1 MPATVQGPKGQV
13 TNPNIPSAWFTV
25 DIKVGSLTVRL
36 DEDSWMKANID
47 KESYLESI
55 FSIEKLINQQADH

>member
-13 TNPNIPSAWFTV
+13 TNPSIPSAWFTV

-47 KESYLESI
+47 KESYFESI
-55 FSIEKLINQQADH
+55 LSIEKLINQ